1 MSFVRFVVVICLLL
15 MPSLV
20 SALDVGFYSR
30 SDLNDDVQISP
41 DGTYLSLQVN
51 QDGKQGLAILKTDSM
66 EPMNMIRFN
75 QNRYPE
81 AAEWVNPTRLVFRL
95 GEMDAWFRIGHFG
108 EWLSQE
114 VDGTRAESIFSFRG
128 AELQTG
134 SHIDVRV
141 NERAWG
147 FFTDRLRADNDRIL
161 LTRIPFDEGGVTRLL
176 ELDVYKGTSNLSKFS
191 PVDDPIYVIDRQAR
205 PRFVTGNAKTGEL
218 RTYYWDLV
226 GSDAVLYASGSHES
240 GYVSA
245 VAFED
250 ESKVYMTD
258 NRQTATRA
266 VVRVDMQSKAENK
279 VFSDERVDP
288 SSFFIDE
295 ETRQLYAIE
304 YEYDRP
310 AYHFVNEG
318 NKAARILKGLQ
329 RAFKQHHVRIV
340 SQSDDSNLNVVSV
353 YSDSDPGAYYLYNYA
368 TKEARHLVDVR
379 PWVTEMGVPRQ
390 TLTIESENGQ
400 PLPIHLTRPPAAES
414 PELVVLLPVQPERSH
429 WGYDPLVQ
437 MLVASGYAVL
447 QVEFR
452 GIAGFGKVHET
463 TGIRDWGSVAV
474 EDIAT
479 AVSHVRDV
487 GRVSDRAC
495 LYGERFGAFLAL
507 KSAQNRPD
515 IYDCAIVVGGVF
527 DADELVDVISL
538 PWHYDSE
545 DYAEAMKADKTRMA
559 TLDVLKQPMTVPVL
573 LMHGGGT
580 IDPSLRATSSL
591 RSQLKKQKGSRVVKL
606 KRNKSGF
613 YGDEARQRVYSELL
627 KFLAR

>member
-66 EPMNMIRFN
+66 EPINMIRFN

-191 PVDDPIYVIDRQAR
+191 PVDDPIYVTDRQAR

-226 GSDAVLYASGSHES
+226 GSDAVL
-240 GYVSA
+240 
-245 VAFED
+245 
-250 ESKVYMTD
+250 
-258 NRQTATRA
+258 RQR
-266 VVRVDMQSKAENK
+266 QSR
-279 VFSDERVDP
+279 ER
-288 SSFFIDE
+288 
-295 ETRQLYAIE
+295 LC
-304 YEYDRP
+304 
-310 AYHFVNEG
+310 
-318 NKAARILKGLQ
+318 
-329 RAFKQHHVRIV
+329 
-340 SQSDDSNLNVVSV
+340 
-353 YSDSDPGAYYLYNYA
+353 
-368 TKEARHLVDVR
+368 
-379 PWVTEMGVPRQ
+379 
-390 TLTIESENGQ
+390 
-400 PLPIHLTRPPAAES
+400 
-414 PELVVLLPVQPERSH
+414 
-429 WGYDPLVQ
+429 
-437 MLVASGYAVL
+437 
-447 QVEFR
+447 
-452 GIAGFGKVHET
+452 FG
-463 TGIRDWGSVAV
+463 
-474 EDIAT
+474 
-479 AVSHVRDV
+479 
-487 GRVSDRAC
+487 
-495 LYGERFGAFLAL
+495 
-507 KSAQNRPD
+507 
-515 IYDCAIVVGGVF
+515 GGV
-527 DADELVDVISL
+527 
-538 PWHYDSE
+538 
-545 DYAEAMKADKTRMA
+545 
-559 TLDVLKQPMTVPVL
+559 
-573 LMHGGGT
+573 
-580 IDPSLRATSSL
+580 
-591 RSQLKKQKGSRVVKL
+591 
-606 KRNKSGF
+606 
-613 YGDEARQRVYSELL
+613 
-627 KFLAR
+627 